1 MCVSSLV
8 LSLVLKESCR
18 LEEGVAVAAGH
29 PEGEEVAVEE
39 DHQAWLLVEEAE
51 VAAEVEV
58 EEVGERQQL
67 RAAVEAGA
75 GGEAQALPE

>member
-29 PEGEEVAVEE
+29 PEGEEVGVEE
-39 DHQAWLLVEEAE
+39 DHQAWLLGEEAE
-51 VAAEVEV
+51 VAAEEV

-67 RAAVEAGA
+67 RAVVEAGA
-75 GGEAQALPE
+75 GGEAQALPG